1 MKAVG
6 WTTWERYLPSIKLP
20 SRTGT
25 AALCLKPWDHILP
38 EEGVQERLIGERMF
52 WRSWEKYLPLEK
64 EETLLAR
71 LNIERA
77 ERALI

>member
-6 WTTWERYLPSIKLP
+6 WTTWQRSMPSTKLQ

-38 EEGVQERLIGERMF
+38 EEGVQERLAGERMF